1 MPTTNYMVVHAR
13 HDHGFKVPRPDLS
26 AAIGTPNA
34 CSGCHADKPLTFAT
48 EAYVKWW
55 GTKRIGQPDWSTTIA
70 AGRTDPTAAASA
82 LAALLDDPKQPGIV
96 RATAADLLPASQ
108 ESLTSILGA
117 LVDPDPLVRDAAVR
131 ALSEAD
137 PAIRAKVLSP
147 LTQDPIRT
155 VRIDAG
161 RALAGAPAARL
172 PPPEARRAA
181 DALAEW
187 RASQNLDADRPEARL
202 NLCSL
207 DAELGDLAAA
217 EVECNAALRLAPGIP
232 GPYVNLADVQRAE
245 GREEAARATLYN
257 GLKIAPDNP
266 ALWYALGLALVRQH
280 RPGEALEALKKAT
293 TLDPANRRFA
303 EVYRI
308 AQAEL
313 APGQ

>member
-1 MPTTNYMVVHAR
+1 
-13 HDHGFKVPRPDLS
+13 
-26 AAIGTPNA
+26 
-34 CSGCHADKPLTFAT
+34 
-48 EAYVKWW
+48 
-55 GTKRIGQPDWSTTIA
+55 
-70 AGRTDPTAAASA
+70 
-82 LAALLDDPKQPGIV
+82 
-96 RATAADLLPASQ
+96 
-108 ESLTSILGA
+108 
-117 LVDPDPLVRDAAVR
+117 
-131 ALSEAD
+131 
-137 PAIRAKVLSP
+137 VLSP

-161 RALAGAPAARL
+161 RALAGAPAAKL

-202 NLCSL
+202 NLCAL
-207 DAELGDLAAA
+207 DAELGDLASA
-217 EVECNAALRLAPGIP
+217 EVECNAALGLAPGIP

-257 GLKIAPDNP
+257 GLKVAPDNP

-293 TLDPANRRFA
+293 TLDPTNRRFA

-308 AQAEL
+308 AKAEL
-313 APGQ
+313 APRQ